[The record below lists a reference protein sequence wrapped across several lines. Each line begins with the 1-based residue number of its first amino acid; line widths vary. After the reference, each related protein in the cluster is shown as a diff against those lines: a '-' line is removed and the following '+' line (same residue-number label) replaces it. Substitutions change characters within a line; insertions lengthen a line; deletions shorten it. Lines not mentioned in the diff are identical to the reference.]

1 MPHPCRGYSFS
12 PLDSQFLD
20 HQVKVFVMFFPL
32 AVLLRRQIR
41 VLQNLVNELE
51 LRLFILEAHSEQ
63 TVIHIIIVNEMFIL
77 VHYNEGQ
84 EFSRAT

>member
-1 MPHPCRGYSFS
+1 MPHPCCG

-63 TVIHIIIVNEMFIL
+63 MVIHIIIVNEMFIL

-84 EFSRAT
+84 EFSLAT